1 MANLDIQAGWGYQN
15 ATKHSHHSVR
25 TNPHF
30 LDWANQPLPFKIYP
44 KLGLVPLPREFRESG
59 VPALKAIAEVV
70 QRDNAVPDLQTL
82 SQLPYFSAGV
92 TRRRTLP
99 AVARSISVRRRVLVR
114 FMRSS
119 FIWPVDLSWISRVQ

>member
-44 KLGLVPLPREFRESG
+44 KLDLVPLPREFRESG
-59 VPALKAIAEVV
+59 VPALLALWRSPAATCAAKRTAYGTTVIGKAFV
-70 QRDNAVPDLQTL
+70 L
-82 SQLPYFSAGV
+82 LP
-92 TRRRTLP
+92 
-99 AVARSISVRRRVLVR
+99 
-114 FMRSS
+114 S
-119 FIWPVDLSWISRVQ
+119 FDSTITFG